1 MKGNAMR
8 LAALLAGLSLLGAAQ
23 FTWSADY
30 RVGERLKP
38 AAKASPASYRE
49 IEWEELTPKDW
60 NPMAAFK
67 GLNLARL
74 KDSDPRAREAL
85 EKMRTAWDAAPVNTA
100 LDGKRIRLA
109 GFVIPLERKGKL
121 VSELLLVP
129 YFGACIHTPPPP
141 ANQTIHVI
149 LAQPVADIRSMDAF
163 WINGTLKVVR
173 GDSSIGIYGY
183 RLQGDS
189 LERYLFGRE
198 P

>member
-1 MKGNAMR
+1 MR
-8 LAALLAGLSLLGAAQ
+8 LLALLAGLSLLGAAE
-23 FTWSADY
+23 FAWSADY

-49 IEWEELTPKDW
+49 IGWEELTPKDW

>member
-1 MKGNAMR
+1 MR

-49 IEWEELTPKDW
+49 IGWEELTPKDW

-85 EKMRTAWDAAPVNTA
+85 EKMRAAWDAAPVNTA
-100 LDGKRIRLA
+100 LDGKKIRLA

>member
-1 MKGNAMR
+1 MR
-8 LAALLAGLSLLGAAQ
+8 LVALLAGLSLLGAAQ
-23 FTWSADY
+23 FAWSADY

-49 IEWEELTPKDW
+49 IGWEELTPKDW
-60 NPMAAFK
+60 DPMAAFK

-149 LAQPVADIRSMDAF
+149 LAQPIADIRSMDAF
-163 WINGTLKVVR
+163 WINGTLKIVR
-173 GDSSIGIYGY
+173 GDSNMGIYGY
-183 RLQGDS
+183 RLQGDG